1 MSTSELKDLKLVEG
15 YVVLRKGLGEFL
27 EGKLMRTAK
36 EKIATITSIYL
47 AERVEENPLVLEE
60 SDYNSLLYAVLSDKY
75 VVDTGNYYI
84 NVGKPVGREEFLSL
98 SGYNEGEQGERT
110 YSWDFESF
118 NNAKLFTK
126 EEIETIVPEP
136 YRNSMYVVMENIA
149 KMHYGGVE
157 L

>member
-15 YVVLRKGLGEFL
+15 YVVLRKELGDFL
-27 EGKLMRTAK
+27 AGKLMRTAK

-60 SDYNSLLYAVLSDKY
+60 ADYNSLLYAVLSDKY

-136 YRNSMYVVMENIA
+136 YRNSMYVIMENIA

>member
-1 MSTSELKDLKLVEG
+1 M
-15 YVVLRKGLGEFL
+15 
-27 EGKLMRTAK
+27 
-36 EKIATITSIYL
+36 
-47 AERVEENPLVLEE
+47 
-60 SDYNSLLYAVLSDKY
+60 
-75 VVDTGNYYI
+75 VDTGNYYI

-98 SGYNEGEQGERT
+98 SGYNEGEQCERT